1 MREFA
6 SAGSRMTIHAALHP
20 KCSATPRIIL
30 TWIERLLYSACFL
43 FLLLIDIQKKK
54 EDKKLF
60 STNEILDLAIQIE
73 KRGEAVYRDAVEM
86 VSNPELVSL
95 LVWMADEEV
104 KHATWFSDL
113 KIRIAKAPDNPF
125 VEEMSRELF
134 NDLLGEKSFSHKDVD
149 FNQVENID
157 DLLVIFIE
165 FEKDS
170 VLFYEMLAPFIEDDS
185 TQADL
190 KKIIAEENNHIKQLQ
205 GFTGSEI
212 ALSLD
217 PDRLNRILQ

>member
-1 MREFA
+1 M
-6 SAGSRMTIHAALHP
+6 
-20 KCSATPRIIL
+20 
-30 TWIERLLYSACFL
+30 
-43 FLLLIDIQKKK
+43 
-54 EDKKLF
+54 F
-60 STNEILDLAIQIE
+60 STTEILDLAIQIE
-73 KRGEAVYRDAVEM
+73 KNGEAVYRDAVEM

-95 LVWMADEEV
+95 LTWMADEEV
-104 KHATWFSDL
+104 KHAQWFSDL
-113 KIRIAKAPDNPF
+113 KITVATAPDNPF

-134 NDLLGEKSFSHKDVD
+134 NDLLGEKSFSHTDVD

-157 DLLVIFIE
+157 DLMVVFIE

-190 KKIIAEENNHIKQLQ
+190 KKIIAEENNHIKKLQ

-217 PDRLNRILQ
+217 ADRLNRILQ